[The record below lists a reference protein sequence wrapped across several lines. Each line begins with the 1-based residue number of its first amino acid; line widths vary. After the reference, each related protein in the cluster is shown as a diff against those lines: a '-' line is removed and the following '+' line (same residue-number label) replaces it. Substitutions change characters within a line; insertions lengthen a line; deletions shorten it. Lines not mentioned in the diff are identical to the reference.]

1 MGQIKVKKNVGGI
14 EGLCIIEPTLHGD
27 SRGYF
32 METYN
37 KNDMAEAGL
46 TMEFVQDNQ
55 SASTKGVLRGL
66 HFQKQHP
73 QGKLVR
79 VINGTVFDVVVD
91 LRSHSGTYGKWFG
104 EILSAENNKQFYI
117 PEGFAHGFLVLSD
130 TAEFCYKCT
139 DFYHPGDEGGLAW
152 NDPEIG
158 IEWPELVGEYSGC
171 ATAKGY
177 HLKDGTSLTLSEKDQ
192 KWLGIAETFKFKS
205 ALYEMLPGSDGKTFD
220 VGKKGRTPVEGVD
233 VARLVRKGDPARAI
247 TPCAAC
253 HGMTGK
259 GRSNGKV
266 PVLHGQNPT
275 YLAAQLRDYRD
286 GRRDNDVLKEMR
298 FFAQKL
304 TDDEINALADF
315 YAGETGWPGVKP
327 ARPAAKAAAK

>member
-117 PEGFAHGFLVLSD
+117 PEDLP
-130 TAEFCYKCT
+130 T
-139 DFYHPGDEGGLAW
+139 DFLFCLIQQ
-152 NDPEIG
+152 NSVIN
-158 IEWPELVGEYSGC
+158 VQ
-171 ATAKGY
+171 
-177 HLKDGTSLTLSEKDQ
+177 TS
-192 KWLGIAETFKFKS
+192 IIRETK
-205 ALYEMLPGSDGKTFD
+205 ADLPGTTQKS
-220 VGKKGRTPVEGVD
+220 
-233 VARLVRKGDPARAI
+233 
-247 TPCAAC
+247 
-253 HGMTGK
+253 
-259 GRSNGKV
+259 
-266 PVLHGQNPT
+266 VLNGQNSSENI
-275 YLAAQLRDYRD
+275 LAAL
-286 GRRDNDVLKEMR
+286 L
-298 FFAQKL
+298 QK
-304 TDDEINALADF
+304 DII
-315 YAGETGWPGVKP
+315 
-327 ARPAAKAAAK
+327 

>member
-91 LRSHSGTYGKWFG
+91 LRSHSKHM
-104 EILSAENNKQFYI
+104 ENGLVKF
-117 PEGFAHGFLVLSD
+117 FLQKIINNSIFQRDLP
-130 TAEFCYKCT
+130 T
-139 DFYHPGDEGGLAW
+139 DFLFCLIQQ
-152 NDPEIG
+152 NSVIN
-158 IEWPELVGEYSGC
+158 VQ
-171 ATAKGY
+171 
-177 HLKDGTSLTLSEKDQ
+177 TS
-192 KWLGIAETFKFKS
+192 IIRETK
-205 ALYEMLPGSDGKTFD
+205 ADLPGT
-220 VGKKGRTPVEGVD
+220 T
-233 VARLVRKGDPARAI
+233 RK
-247 TPCAAC
+247 
-253 HGMTGK
+253 
-259 GRSNGKV
+259 S
-266 PVLHGQNPT
+266 VLNGQNSSENI
-275 YLAAQLRDYRD
+275 LAAL
-286 GRRDNDVLKEMR
+286 L
-298 FFAQKL
+298 QK
-304 TDDEINALADF
+304 DII
-315 YAGETGWPGVKP
+315 
-327 ARPAAKAAAK
+327 